1 MPQSCS
7 KISLGCNWSNLI
19 NKTACLI
26 LLSPLGYA
34 AAAQPTHNTLG
45 YNFGF
50 LSGCSFRCL
59 LIENNFAWH
68 NFFGLLRPQ
77 GENIKKK
84 RESHVWATSWE
95 YTWQRE
101 REREK
106 PRDSSCENGSL
117 SQASAVPSAVISCTN
132 AHFITWHLGG
142 PAGSCL
148 SLPLPSPLSTP
159 YCRLGCHCC
168 SLSRTFGR
176 QCVSPS
182 ELSVCLLLPAC

>member
-1 MPQSCS
+1 M
-7 KISLGCNWSNLI
+7 
-19 NKTACLI
+19 
-26 LLSPLGYA
+26 
-34 AAAQPTHNTLG
+34 PTHNTLG
-45 YNFGF
+45 YNFSF

-77 GENIKKK
+77 GECIKRK
-84 RESHVWATSWE
+84 RESHVWVTSWE

-101 REREK
+101 GEREK
-106 PRDSSCENGSL
+106 VRDSSCEIGS
-117 SQASAVPSAVISCTN
+117 SSRASPVPSAVISCTN

-148 SLPLPSPLSTP
+148 SLPLSPFSTAHSL
-159 YCRLGCHCC
+159 LGCHWC
-168 SLSRTFGR
+168 SLSRTFVR
-176 QCVSPS
+176 QCVSLS